1 MNALQANIVN
11 VLTMPSTLGQA
22 GGGGQAIG
30 NANRAGKA
38 KASLAAIEAGP
49 VTQTTGSTPTG
60 QTRRA
65 AGTRNG
71 ESLTG
76 GGAGQARLAKALE
89 SPGSNEAAQ
98 TVLAAGGAFA
108 AIVQQFMGK
117 ATGQSAASGTAAQR
131 VKPPPASDAG
141 QSTSAQ
147 SSVAGA
153 RPRPSG
159 TAGSKVNPAPGEQQA
174 IPASDTASGKPVA
187 NQTKPGAMPRQLGSA
202 EREPQAGKAV
212 EAKADAQASKNP
224 ATPLPPPTAG
234 GKADAPAIRP
244 ESAPV
249 QTVPPTTGDPAQA
262 GRTPADKPKVTEPV
276 KTGPKG
282 DDSSKNLPAPI
293 GAKSATEPKADLSL
307 HGDRSPQTVVVELV
321 AGEGGG
327 GAAKSA
333 TPTAMTDTT
342 SPAEART
349 LVQAGALP
357 EETSVVNQIANY
369 LQTGGLRAGQEIVIR
384 LNPPDLGR
392 VRLSLQVQGKDLC
405 GLVEVDNRRALG
417 ELQRE
422 APILVSRLADSG
434 VNLRRMEIV
443 LNDPSQ
449 QAGTEGSHSTPR
461 DGQGQAQQQE
471 ILTAQPPV
479 MSGSVF
485 EEAASEAVGFARQA
499 VVSDDSVNVWM

>member
-1 MNALQANIVN
+1 
-11 VLTMPSTLGQA
+11 
-22 GGGGQAIG
+22 
-30 NANRAGKA
+30 
-38 KASLAAIEAGP
+38 
-49 VTQTTGSTPTG
+49 
-60 QTRRA
+60 
-65 AGTRNG
+65 
-71 ESLTG
+71 
-76 GGAGQARLAKALE
+76 
-89 SPGSNEAAQ
+89 
-98 TVLAAGGAFA
+98 
-108 AIVQQFMGK
+108 
-117 ATGQSAASGTAAQR
+117 
-131 VKPPPASDAG
+131 
-141 QSTSAQ
+141 
-147 SSVAGA
+147 
-153 RPRPSG
+153 
-159 TAGSKVNPAPGEQQA
+159 
-174 IPASDTASGKPVA
+174 
-187 NQTKPGAMPRQLGSA
+187 
-202 EREPQAGKAV
+202 
-212 EAKADAQASKNP
+212 
-224 ATPLPPPTAG
+224 
-234 GKADAPAIRP
+234 
-244 ESAPV
+244 
-249 QTVPPTTGDPAQA
+249 
-262 GRTPADKPKVTEPV
+262 
-276 KTGPKG
+276 
-282 DDSSKNLPAPI
+282 
-293 GAKSATEPKADLSL
+293 
-307 HGDRSPQTVVVELV
+307 
-321 AGEGGG
+321 
-327 GAAKSA
+327 
-333 TPTAMTDTT
+333 MTDTT